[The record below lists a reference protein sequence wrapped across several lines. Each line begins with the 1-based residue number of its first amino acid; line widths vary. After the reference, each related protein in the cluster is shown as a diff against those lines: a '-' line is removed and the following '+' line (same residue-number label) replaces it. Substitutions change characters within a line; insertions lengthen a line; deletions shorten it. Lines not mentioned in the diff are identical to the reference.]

1 MIVCLWVNSLAPS
14 NWALEIDKDRKQ
26 RVATESLRWS
36 KNFNLNN
43 IADPQFMLRVFE
55 QHFICPIEN

>member
-14 NWALEIDKDRKQ
+14 NWALEIDKDTK
-26 RVATESLRWS
+26 SLRWS

-43 IADPQFMLRVFE
+43 IADPQLTL
-55 QHFICPIEN
+55 

>member
-43 IADPQFMLRVFE
+43 IADPQFVL
-55 QHFICPIEN
+55 